1 MQHQMHLQHPMHQPP
16 QMHPGGMPP
25 PGSHMQ
31 MHPPNM
37 HPSHQMQQPPQ
48 MMPPHPQQMMHPGA
62 QQQMMHQQH
71 IQGMS
76 YNNQQQPPPPMQIQR
91 VGNPVPINQI
101 PNKDGTLQYIDN
113 TMAGMEESNLQQD
126 PRYFQMGQLR
136 QRISGTATAPPKP
149 IMDANKKI
157 EAKKMTPSQIEILRN
172 QISVYRRL
180 ARNLPIPEYM
190 KDLVNR
196 HLDILPRPFQLG
208 TDDQNTKL
216 PYDLAKIYPLTNQK
230 RDRGSLCPLP
240 KGIDPNLILREKQ
253 NRIQNRIGYRIKE
266 LTQLSVALPPHLRIK
281 AEIELRALRLTSLQQ
296 SVRHD
301 VMIQLKRD
309 TFLEHSINPNLYR
322 RNKYI
327 CLREARQTEKLEKQ
341 MKLEREKKRRQK
353 HNDLLSAICTAS
365 KEFKEFHKNHQAKAQ
380 KLRKAIS
387 TYHTNNEKLKKK
399 DEIKNE
405 KERLMKLMQEDEEG
419 YRQMLDEKK
428 DKRLVIL
435 LQQTDEYMD
444 SLTNLVRQHQ
454 RAEKQ
459 KKKDE
464 RKKQRAFEM
473 AKLPPDA
480 KCKVRHQTTGEIIE
494 GDKAPTIAELDAW
507 MHAHPG
513 FEVLSK
519 NGIDVE
525 SDSSDDDN
533 DEEVSTSPNDKED
546 DLAGLDEEERNKKIL
561 EKARNEEDEYDAKS
575 KSKMDSYYRIAHKI
589 KEKVVKQHSSLGNE
603 KLQLKPY
610 QLKGLE
616 WMVSLYNNN
625 LNGILADEMG
635 LGKTIQTISLIT
647 YLIEIKK
654 VAGPYLVIVPLSTIS
669 NWTLEFDKWAPHV
682 NRIVYKG
689 TKDVRKQLE
698 SCVRKGGFNVLLTT
712 FDYVLKEKSLL
723 GKISWKYMIIDEGH
737 RMKNSNCK
745 LTLTLNAHFRAQHR
759 LLLTGTPLQNKLPEL
774 WALLN
779 FLLPSI
785 FSSCST
791 FDSWFNAPFAHT
803 GEKLELNQEETMLII
818 RRLHKV
824 LRPFLLRRLKK
835 EVESQLPDKVEYVI
849 RCDMSALQKILY
861 EHMKDGLL
869 LDSRGG
875 QNKALMNTIIHLRK
889 LCNHP
894 FLFEN
899 VEDECKSFWGR
910 ECTGKDLFRVS
921 GKFEFMDRVL
931 PKFKATGHRV
941 LIFCQM
947 TSAMTLMEDYFTYRE
962 WKYLRLDGS
971 TKPDER
977 GELLKVFNAPN
988 SDYFL
993 FILSTRAGGLGLN
1006 LQTADT
1012 VIIFDSDWNPH
1023 QDLQAQDRAHRIG
1036 QKNEVRV
1043 LRLITANSVEE
1054 KILAA
1059 ARYKLNVDEKVIQA
1073 GKFNQRSTGAERRE
1087 MLEALIKAD
1096 NDEAEEET
1104 VPDDETI
1111 NQMIARNEDE
1121 FEIFQKMDIER
1132 RRAEAETD
1140 ERKPRLIEDNE
1151 VPKAI
1156 YEAAERSARD
1166 KEQAALMASNDNSMM
1181 EAFETPGRRNRKN
1194 VNYSSDLMSDRDFF
1208 KAYDDDDEDQEDE
1221 PTKSRGRKERK
1232 NGSGS
1237 RRKRVHLDEDD
1248 EDTED
1253 SRSARKKRRASP
1265 ESQKLFMEAVDGLC
1279 QIQKQDGT
1287 ILADPFIHLPSRKE
1301 LPHYYETIKNPMD
1314 INKIRKRIREGKYNH
1329 FEDLN
1334 SDMAL
1339 VWQNAQEYNL
1349 ENSQIYNDSVLL
1361 REYWLR
1367 ITGQQT
1373 SEEDSNIS
1381 QENSEDSAKKVPV
1394 E

>member
-1 MQHQMHLQHPMHQPP
+1 MQHQMHIQHPMHQGPPP
-16 QMHPGGMPP
+16 QMHPGTMPP

-31 MHPPNM
+31 MHPGTM
-37 HPSHQMQQPPQ
+37 HPSQMQQPPQ
-48 MMPPHPQQMMHPGA
+48 MMAPHPQQMMHPQGP
-62 QQQMMHQQH
+62 QQQMMHPQH
-71 IQGMS
+71 MQSMAYG
-76 YNNQQQPPPPMQIQR
+76 NQQPPPMQMQR

-101 PNKDGTLQYIDN
+101 PNKESAIQYIDN
-113 TMAGMEESNLQQD
+113 TMAGLEESNLQQD
-126 PRYFQMGQLR
+126 PRYYQMGQLR
-136 QRISGTATAPPKP
+136 QRITGSATAPPKQ
-149 IMDANKKI
+149 IVDNNKKYEI
-157 EAKKMTPSQIEILRN
+157 KKMTPSQIEILRN

-180 ARNLPIPEYM
+180 ARNLPIASYM
-190 KDLVNR
+190 RELVNR
-196 HLDILPRPFQLG
+196 HLDILPRPFQFG
-208 TDDQNTKL
+208 SDDQNAKL
-216 PYDLAKIYPLTNQK
+216 PYDLSKIYPLVSQK

-240 KGIDPNLILREKQ
+240 KGIDPNLILKEKQ
-253 NRIQNRIGYRIKE
+253 NRVQNRIGHRIKE
-266 LTQLSVALPPHLRIK
+266 LQQLSVTLPPQLRIK

-301 VMIQLKRD
+301 VMMQLKRD
-309 TFLEHSINPNLYR
+309 TFMEHSINPNLYR

-353 HNDLLSAICTAS
+353 HNDLLSAICTAA
-365 KEFKEFHKNHQAKAQ
+365 KEFREFHKNFQAKGH

-435 LQQTDEYMD
+435 LQQTDEYME

-454 RAEKQ
+454 RSEKQ

-464 RKKQRAFEM
+464 RKKQRAIELS
-473 AKLPPDA
+473 KISPDA
-480 KCKVRHQTTGEIIE
+480 KCKVRHTTTGEIIE
-494 GDKAPTIAELDAW
+494 GDKAPTVAELDTW
-507 MHAHPG
+507 LQTHSG
-513 FEVLSK
+513 YEVLEK
-519 NGIDVE
+519 NGIPVE
-525 SDSSDDDN
+525 SDSSDES
-533 DEEVSTSPNDKED
+533 EEEEQTPTEKED
-546 DLAGLDEEERNKKIL
+546 DLAGLDEEERNRKIL

-575 KSKMDSYYRIAHKI
+575 KSRMDSYYRIAHKI
-589 KEKVVKQHSSLGNE
+589 KEKVVKQHSSLGSD

-654 VAGPYLVIVPLSTIS
+654 VTGPYLVIVPLSTIS
-669 NWTLEFDKWAPHV
+669 NWNLEFEKWAPHV
-682 NRIVYKG
+682 NKIVYKG
-689 TKDVRKQLE
+689 TKEVRKQLE
-698 SCVRKGGFNVLLTT
+698 SYVKKGGFNVLLTT
-712 FDYVLKEKSLL
+712 FDYVLKEKALL
-723 GKISWKYMIIDEGH
+723 GKINWKYMIIDEGH

-745 LTLTLNAHFRAQHR
+745 LTLTLNAYFRAQHR

-849 RCDMSALQKILY
+849 RCDMSAIQKILY
-861 EHMKDGLL
+861 EHMKEGML
-869 LDSRGG
+869 LDSRNG
-875 QNKALMNTIIHLRK
+875 QNRALMNTIIHLRK

-899 VEDECKSFWGR
+899 VEDECRAYWGR
-910 ECTGKDLFRVS
+910 ECTGRDLFRVS

-931 PKFKATGHRV
+931 PKFKATNHRV

-947 TSAMTLMEDYFTYRE
+947 TSAMTLLEDYFTYRE

-988 SDYFL
+988 SEYFL

-1096 NDEAEEET
+1096 NDEAEEES

-1111 NQMIARNEDE
+1111 NQMIARTEEE

-1132 RRAEAETD
+1132 RRAEAESD
-1140 ERKPRLIEDNE
+1140 DRKPRLIEE
-1151 VPKAI
+1151 SEIPTTI
-1156 YEAAERSARD
+1156 YEAAERSAKM
-1166 KEQAALMASNDNSMM
+1166 KEQALLNSNDNSLL
-1181 EAFETPGRRNRKN
+1181 ENLETPGRRSRKN
-1194 VNYSSDLMSDRDFF
+1194 VNYSSDLISDRDFF
-1208 KAYDDDDEDQEDE
+1208 KAYEDDDDEQEE
-1221 PTKSRGRKERK
+1221 ETRSRSKKERK
-1232 NGSGS
+1232 NGNG
-1237 RRKRVHLDEDD
+1237 RRKRVHLEEDD

-1253 SRSARKKRRASP
+1253 SRSSRKKRRPSP
-1265 ESQKLFMEAVDGLC
+1265 ESEKLFMEAVDGLC
-1279 QIQKQDGT
+1279 SITKQDGT
-1287 ILADPFIHLPSRKE
+1287 TLADPFIQLPSRKE

-1314 INKIRKRIREGKYNH
+1314 INKIRKRIREGRYTE
-1329 FEDLN
+1329 FDELN
-1334 SDMAL
+1334 ADMAL

-1349 ENSQIYNDSVLL
+1349 ENSEIYNDSVLL

-1373 SEEDSNIS
+1373 NIN
-1381 QENSEDSAKKVPV
+1381 QE
-1394 E
+1394 